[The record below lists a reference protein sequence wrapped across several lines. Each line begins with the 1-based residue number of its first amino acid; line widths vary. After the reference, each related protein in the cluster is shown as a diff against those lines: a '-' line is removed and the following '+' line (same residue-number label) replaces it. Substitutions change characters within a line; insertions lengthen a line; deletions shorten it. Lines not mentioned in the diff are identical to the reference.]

1 MTNNNL
7 ASDRVWCS
15 IHQMWNVFPKRVAW
29 MAEPC
34 RAIAQQ
40 LGFPIRDVY
49 RAAMVGAHIG
59 HEAIPEAEIIWEEH
73 LDGLHDRVR
82 LKGGFKLSVTEL
94 LNISRRAR
102 IALARLISLTSNPA
116 KRANLEAKL
125 AKIDELRAENARLA
139 TQMLEQAR
147 RVN

>member
-73 LDGLHDRVR
+73 SDALHDRVR
-82 LKGGFKLSVTEL
+82 LRGKLSITEL
-94 LNISRRAR
+94 LDISRRAR
-102 IALARLISLTSNPA
+102 LALARLICVTSNPA

-125 AKIDELRAENARLA
+125 AEIDAARAENARLA
-139 TQMLEQAR
+139 TQMLEQVR
-147 RVN
+147 KVN

>member
-1 MTNNNL
+1 MCVLCWQGCVRHQRHQHQTSNAGFDCMTNNNL

-73 LDGLHDRVR
+73 SDALHDRVR
-82 LKGGFKLSVTEL
+82 LRGKLSITEL
-94 LNISRRAR
+94 LDISR
-102 IALARLISLTSNPA
+102 
-116 KRANLEAKL
+116 
-125 AKIDELRAENARLA
+125 
-139 TQMLEQAR
+139 
-147 RVN
+147 

>member
-1 MTNNNL
+1 VSDIINN
-7 ASDRVWCS
+7 RVWCS
-15 IHQMWNVFPKRVAW
+15 IDQLWHEFPERLAW

-34 RAIAQQ
+34 RQIAEQ

-49 RAAMVGAHIG
+49 RAAMVGAHVG